1 MPGGAHVSSTQKI
14 KSLVDN
20 PDPEGSIKRNGPN
33 SARPGNRA
41 AISVLHVHFN
51 GSEIGQVDDD
61 EKSTK
66 SILAEIRKREKQN
79 RLYYAIVLT
88 IN

>member
-61 EKSTK
+61 EKST

-79 RLYYAIVLT
+79 RLHYAIVLT